1 MSSDRETVGRAASWL
16 FAVAALCSALEL
28 TGCGGGAPG
37 DAVATV
43 DGEPIERQSFD
54 HWMTIDHRELRRKW
68 RERTEC
74 REGFLTPHCKN
85 GPQPPRTERRG

>member
-1 MSSDRETVGRAASWL
+1 MSSDRERVGRAASWL

-43 DGEPIERQSFD
+43 DGEPIE
-54 HWMTIDHRELRRKW
+54 
-68 RERTEC
+68 
-74 REGFLTPHCKN
+74 HCKN
-85 GPQPPRTERRG
+85 GPQRPTTERRG